1 MSNDIWE
8 NHQRVSGTEEQQ
20 NNREE
25 IAMKSSLCSSCL
37 TINVST
43 NVPSKSVIIAL
54 IMIIIVLVL
63 QDGSRWK
70 MTALEFTTRIEM
82 QKQY

>member
-25 IAMKSSLCSSCL
+25 IALRVRAIPSS
-37 TINVST
+37 
-43 NVPSKSVIIAL
+43 
-54 IMIIIVLVL
+54 
-63 QDGSRWK
+63 
-70 MTALEFTTRIEM
+70 TTRIEM
-82 QKQY
+82 QKQYDGDQK

>member
-20 NNREE
+20 NNNE
-25 IAMKSSLCSSCL
+25 IVNPFFV
-37 TINVST
+37 TEIY
-43 NVPSKSVIIAL
+43 
-54 IMIIIVLVL
+54 L

-70 MTALEFTTRIEM
+70 MIFLVFTTRIEM
-82 QKQY
+82 QKQYDGDQKWPTLKGASAELCQGC